1 MRGVAVGAQTQ
12 TQPVP
17 GVCAGVDAKQKGS
30 WRVFGNTGSKGAHA
44 ILFAND
50 LVLFMERPNWG
61 VRPEPNSYLLV
72 RLHIL
77 VMTYLA

>member
-1 MRGVAVGAQTQ
+1 MV
-12 TQPVP
+12 
-17 GVCAGVDAKQKGS
+17 
-30 WRVFGNTGSKGAHA
+30 GNTGSKGAHA

-72 RLHIL
+72 RLYML
-77 VMTYLA
+77 VMTQDDLLGLLQG